1 MMEYEEIRDR
11 LETLKYKLAYLANS
25 LSQSESRLHDSLE
38 RTDKTQQGAKSLEEK
53 FARIARDLEPEAEE
67 GMKNLYKQLLKEDI
81 TDEKECLKE
90 QDQADK
96 SGQNQE
102 KVIAPT
108 TKWNENRKRESNLN

>member
-1 MMEYEEIRDR
+1 MEYEEIRDR
-11 LETLKYKLAYLANS
+11 LETLKHKLAYLANS
-25 LSQSESRLHDSLE
+25 LSQSEPRLHDSLE
-38 RTDKTQQGAKSLEEK
+38 RTDKTQQGAKSLKEK
-53 FARIARDLEPEAEE
+53 FGRIARDLEEAEE

-81 TDEKECLKE
+81 TDEKECLEE

-102 KVIAPT
+102 KVIALT